1 MGITVASQYNGIYCW
16 CSCLLIKMA
25 VQAIVHTVSNADYIS
40 TFSKQS
46 TEHTSFYDTGTPQGN
61 RTYTYTNISDS
72 QAQPM
77 TMVTASWK

>member
-1 MGITVASQYNGIYCW
+1 MALLLVQL
-16 CSCLLIKMA
+16 CLLIKMA
-25 VQAIVHTVSNADYIS
+25 VQTRVHTVSNADYIS

-46 TEHTSFYDTGTPQGN
+46 ATEHTSFYDTGTPQGN
-61 RTYTYTNISDS
+61 RTYTYTNNGDS